1 MGKTVIVVDDSKTAR
16 AQVRHVLEEAGYE
29 VVEAANGREGLTKL
43 TEHPETALVICD
55 VNMPVMGGL
64 EMLER
69 IRTDKLAA
77 RFLMLTTEAD
87 PSLHRRALQAG
98 VSGWIVK
105 PFNPAML
112 VRTLR
117 GLLPGT

>member
-1 MGKTVIVVDDSKTAR
+1 MVLIVDDSKTAR
-16 AQVRHVLEEAGYE
+16 MQVRHVLEDAGYE
-29 VVEAANGREGLTKL
+29 VVEANNGREGLTKL
-43 TEHPETALVICD
+43 AEHAETALVICD

-69 IRTDKLAA
+69 IRTDKLSALV
-77 RFLMLTTEAD
+77 LMVTTEAD
-87 PSLHRRALQAG
+87 PSLQRRALQAG

-105 PFNPAML
+105 PFNPTML

-117 GLLPGT
+117 GLLPES